1 MKICL
6 IDAGIF
12 IDKSEL
18 LAPLKEGNQVT
29 VFHGIPESVEEVVQ
43 RGLDADVIAFGLM
56 QFTHEM
62 IDRLP
67 NLKVL
72 QFIGTGVWNFVDV
85 DYAQSKGIR
94 VLNID
99 GYGSNAVAE
108 FGVALGMALARKVTK
123 ADRVLKENRWTID
136 DLKGLEIKGS
146 TVGVV
151 GTGSIGSLVAE
162 KYAMMGAKVVACD
175 LYENEHLKEAYQ
187 IEYMSMK
194 DVFRR
199 ADIVSLHMKVTN
211 ENENSIGEELF
222 NAMKDGALL
231 VNVARAELVDRN
243 ALLRALSQG
252 KLGGAAIDVYN
263 SEPPSEEDYA
273 LAKRT
278 DVIATPHIGY
288 YTQEANDNSIIM
300 TVESILKSI
309 GDTRFTDGT
318 DYRA

>member
-12 IDKSEL
+12 IDKPEL
-18 LAPLKEGNQVT
+18 LAPLEEKNQVT
-29 VFHGIPESVEEVVQ
+29 VFSGIPDSVEEVVQ
-43 RGLDADVIAFGLM
+43 RGADADVIAFGLM
-56 QFTHEM
+56 QFTNEM

-136 DLKGLEIKGS
+136 ELKGLEIKGS

-175 LYENEHLKEAYQ
+175 LYESEHLKEAYQ
-187 IEYMSMK
+187 VEYMSME
-194 DVFRR
+194 DVFHR
-199 ADIVSLHMKVTN
+199 ADIVSLHMKVTK

-222 NAMKDGALL
+222 NAMKEGALL

-243 ALLRALSQG
+243 ALVRALSQG

-273 LAKRT
+273 LAKRD

-300 TVESILKSI
+300 TVDSILKAI
-309 GDTRFTDGT
+309 D
-318 DYRA
+318 AI

>member
-12 IDKSEL
+12 IDKPEL
-18 LAPLKEGNQVT
+18 LAPLEEKNQVT
-29 VFHGIPESVEEVVQ
+29 VFSGIPDSVEEVVQ
-43 RGLDADVIAFGLM
+43 RGSDADVIAFGLM
-56 QFTHEM
+56 QFTNEM

-136 DLKGLEIKGS
+136 ELKGLEIKGS

-187 IEYMSMK
+187 VEYMSME
-194 DVFRR
+194 DVFHR
-199 ADIVSLHMKVTN
+199 ADIVSLHM
-211 ENENSIGEELF
+211 
-222 NAMKDGALL
+222 
-231 VNVARAELVDRN
+231 
-243 ALLRALSQG
+243 LS
-252 KLGGAAIDVYN
+252 LIHI
-263 SEPPSEEDYA
+263 SEP
-273 LAKRT
+273 
-278 DVIATPHIGY
+278 
-288 YTQEANDNSIIM
+288 
-300 TVESILKSI
+300 
-309 GDTRFTDGT
+309 TRP
-318 DYRA
+318 Y

>member
-12 IDKSEL
+12 IDKPEL
-18 LAPLKEGNQVT
+18 LAPLEEKNQVT
-29 VFHGIPESVEEVVQ
+29 VFSGIPDSVEEVVQ
-43 RGLDADVIAFGLM
+43 RGSDADVIAFGLM
-56 QFTHEM
+56 QFTNEM
-62 IDRLP
+62 IARLP

-136 DLKGLEIKGS
+136 ELKGLEIKGS

-187 IEYMSMK
+187 VEYMSME
-194 DVFRR
+194 DVFHR
-199 ADIVSLHMKVTN
+199 ADIVSLHMKVTK
-211 ENENSIGEELF
+211 ENENSIGDELF

-243 ALLRALSQG
+243 ALVRALSQG
-252 KLGGAAIDVYN
+252 TLGGAAIDVYN

-273 LAKRT
+273 LAKRD

-300 TVESILKSI
+300 TVDSILKAI
-309 GDTRFTDGT
+309 D
-318 DYRA
+318 AI

>member
-12 IDKSEL
+12 IDKPEL
-18 LAPLKEGNQVT
+18 LAPLEEKNQVT
-29 VFHGIPESVEEVVQ
+29 VFSGIPDSVEEVVQ
-43 RGLDADVIAFGLM
+43 RGSDADVIAFGLM
-56 QFTHEM
+56 QFTNEM

-136 DLKGLEIKGS
+136 ELKGLEIKGS

-187 IEYMSMK
+187 VEYMSME
-194 DVFRR
+194 DVFHR
-199 ADIVSLHMKVTN
+199 ADIVSLHMKVTK
-211 ENENSIGEELF
+211 ENENSISDELF
-222 NAMKDGALL
+222 NAMKEGALL

-243 ALLRALSQG
+243 ALVRALSQG

-273 LAKRT
+273 LAKRD

-300 TVESILKSI
+300 TVDSILKAI
-309 GDTRFTDGT
+309 D
-318 DYRA
+318 AI

>member
-12 IDKSEL
+12 IDKPEL
-18 LAPLKEGNQVT
+18 LAPLKEKNQVT
-29 VFHGIPESVEEVVQ
+29 VFSGIPDSVEEVVQ
-43 RGLDADVIAFGLM
+43 RGSDADVIAFGLM
-56 QFTHEM
+56 QFTNEM
-62 IDRLP
+62 IDRLT

-162 KYAMMGAKVVACD
+162 KYAMMGANVVACD

-187 IEYMSMK
+187 VEYMSME
-194 DVFRR
+194 DVFRK
-199 ADIVSLHMKVTN
+199 ADIVTLHMKVTK
-211 ENENSIGEELF
+211 ENENSIGEEFF
-222 NAMKDGALL
+222 NTMKDGALL

-243 ALLRALSQG
+243 ALVHALSQG

-273 LAKRT
+273 LAKRD

-300 TVESILKSI
+300 TVDSILKAI
-309 GDTRFTDGT
+309 D
-318 DYRA
+318 AI

>member
-12 IDKSEL
+12 IDKPEL
-18 LAPLKEGNQVT
+18 LAPLEEKNQVT
-29 VFHGIPESVEEVVQ
+29 VFSGIPDSVEEVVQ
-43 RGLDADVIAFGLM
+43 RGSDADVIAFGLM
-56 QFTHEM
+56 QFTNEM

-136 DLKGLEIKGS
+136 ELKGLEIKGS

-187 IEYMSMK
+187 VEYMSME
-194 DVFRR
+194 DVFHR
-199 ADIVSLHMKVTN
+199 ADIVSLHMKVTK
-211 ENENSIGEELF
+211 ENENSISDELF
-222 NAMKDGALL
+222 NAMKEEALL

-243 ALLRALSQG
+243 ALVRALSQG

-273 LAKRT
+273 LAKRD

-300 TVESILKSI
+300 TVDSILKAI
-309 GDTRFTDGT
+309 D
-318 DYRA
+318 AI

>member
-12 IDKSEL
+12 IDKPEL
-18 LAPLKEGNQVT
+18 LAPLEEKNQVT
-29 VFHGIPESVEEVVQ
+29 VFSGIPDSVEEVVQ
-43 RGLDADVIAFGLM
+43 RGSDADVIAFGLM

-136 DLKGLEIKGS
+136 ELKGLEIKGS

-187 IEYMSMK
+187 VEYMSME
-194 DVFRR
+194 DVFHR
-199 ADIVSLHMKVTN
+199 ADIVSLHMKVTK
-211 ENENSIGEELF
+211 ENENSIGDELF

-243 ALLRALSQG
+243 ALVRALSQG

-273 LAKRT
+273 LAKRD

-300 TVESILKSI
+300 TVDSILKAI
-309 GDTRFTDGT
+309 D
-318 DYRA
+318 AI

>member
-12 IDKSEL
+12 IDKPEL
-18 LAPLKEGNQVT
+18 LAPLEEKNQVT
-29 VFHGIPESVEEVVQ
+29 VFSGIPDSVEEVVQ
-43 RGLDADVIAFGLM
+43 RGSDADVIAFGLM
-56 QFTHEM
+56 QFTNEM

-108 FGVALGMALARKVTK
+108 FGVALGMSLARKVTK

-136 DLKGLEIKGS
+136 ELKGLEIKGS

-187 IEYMSMK
+187 VEYMSME
-194 DVFRR
+194 DVFHR
-199 ADIVSLHMKVTN
+199 ADIVSLHMKVTK
-211 ENENSIGEELF
+211 ENENSIGDELF

-243 ALLRALSQG
+243 ALVRALSQG
-252 KLGGAAIDVYN
+252 TLGGAAIDVYN

-273 LAKRT
+273 LAKRD

-300 TVESILKSI
+300 TVDSILKAI
-309 GDTRFTDGT
+309 D
-318 DYRA
+318 AI

>member
-12 IDKSEL
+12 IDKPEL
-18 LAPLKEGNQVT
+18 LAPLEEKNQVT
-29 VFHGIPESVEEVVQ
+29 VFSGIPDSVEELVQ
-43 RGLDADVIAFGLM
+43 RGSDADVIAFGLM
-56 QFTHEM
+56 QFTNEM

-136 DLKGLEIKGS
+136 ELKGLEIKGS

-187 IEYMSMK
+187 VEYMSME
-194 DVFRR
+194 DVFHR
-199 ADIVSLHMKVTN
+199 ADIVSLHMKVTK
-211 ENENSIGEELF
+211 ENENSIGDELF

-243 ALLRALSQG
+243 ALVRALSQG
-252 KLGGAAIDVYN
+252 TLGGAAIDVYN

-273 LAKRT
+273 LAKRD

-300 TVESILKSI
+300 TVDSILKAI
-309 GDTRFTDGT
+309 D
-318 DYRA
+318 AI

>member
-12 IDKSEL
+12 IDKPEL
-18 LAPLKEGNQVT
+18 LAPLEEKNQVT
-29 VFHGIPESVEEVVQ
+29 VFSGIPDSVEEVVQ
-43 RGLDADVIAFGLM
+43 RGSDADVIAFGLM
-56 QFTHEM
+56 QFTNEM

-136 DLKGLEIKGS
+136 ELKGLEIKGS

-187 IEYMSMK
+187 VEYMSME
-194 DVFRR
+194 DVFHR
-199 ADIVSLHMKVTN
+199 ADIVSLHMKVTK
-211 ENENSIGEELF
+211 ENENSISDELF
-222 NAMKDGALL
+222 NAMKEGALL

-243 ALLRALSQG
+243 ALVRALSQG
-252 KLGGAAIDVYN
+252 TLGGAAIDVYN

-273 LAKRT
+273 LAKRD

-300 TVESILKSI
+300 TVDSILKAI
-309 GDTRFTDGT
+309 D
-318 DYRA
+318 AI

>member
-12 IDKSEL
+12 IDKPEL
-18 LAPLKEGNQVT
+18 LAPLEEKNQVT
-29 VFHGIPESVEEVVQ
+29 VFSGIPDSVEEVVQ
-43 RGLDADVIAFGLM
+43 RGSDADVIAFGLM
-56 QFTHEM
+56 QFTNEM

-136 DLKGLEIKGS
+136 ELKGLEIKGS

-187 IEYMSMK
+187 VEYMSME
-194 DVFRR
+194 DVFHR
-199 ADIVSLHMKVTN
+199 ADIVSLHMKVTK
-211 ENENSIGEELF
+211 ENENSIGDELF
-222 NAMKDGALL
+222 NAMKEGALL

-243 ALLRALSQG
+243 ALVRALSQG

-273 LAKRT
+273 LAKRD

-300 TVESILKSI
+300 TVDSILKAI
-309 GDTRFTDGT
+309 D
-318 DYRA
+318 AI